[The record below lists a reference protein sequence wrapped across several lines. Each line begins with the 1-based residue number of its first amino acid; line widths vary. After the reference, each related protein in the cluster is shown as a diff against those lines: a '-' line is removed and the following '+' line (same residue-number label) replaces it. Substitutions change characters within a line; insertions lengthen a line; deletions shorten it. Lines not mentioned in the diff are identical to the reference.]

1 MSIITLTGD
10 NTYEIRHALNKQI
23 NMHTT
28 ERDQLAIERIDATLL
43 PADKVAAVVARL
55 DSPSLFSGHRLV
67 IIRDLSLNPDL
78 SDQMIEILDV
88 PPSITDVIIVDP
100 HLDRRS
106 KLYKALKNKTNFREF
121 KVLKEYE
128 LISWIIKTVDERS
141 GKISRS
147 DATFLADRSG
157 LNQERVSQEIDKL
170 LVLSPTITRPL
181 IELLVEPSIDST
193 MFNLTD
199 AAFAKQKAKALTIYD
214 EQRRLGVQP
223 IQIIGSIS
231 WQLHLLALVKSSGE
245 KQSEEIADAAK
256 LNPWS
261 VNKAKQLVRG
271 ISQKEL
277 IKAVE
282 KLLIIDD
289 RSKSTAFNT
298 DDALKHYLLS
308 L

>member
-67 IIRDLSLNPDL
+67 IVRDLSLNPDL
-78 SDQMIEILDV
+78 SDQMIEVLDV

-199 AAFAKQKAKALTIYD
+199 AAFAKQKVKALTIYD

-245 KQSEEIADAAK
+245 KQSGEIADAAK